1 MIQHHPGEELLL
13 TLAAGRL
20 KSGPSV
26 LIDAHV
32 ETCASCRV
40 QWRHLQAIG
49 GALIDEAEPALL
61 ETDALSRT
69 LARIDA
75 QTEACKPNGSAHDA
89 AARPR
94 PALPNGAKWPRS
106 LRGSTISSW
115 HWMGPGMRWSR
126 IKLSHEPEASLFLL
140 RIAPGRSLPIHSHSG
155 IEFTQVLCGSFD
167 DGRAVFGP
175 GDFDAADS
183 GVHHQP
189 IVGNGGDCVCLAY
202 VSAPL
207 KFDSK
212 LAAFIGRRIGL

>member
-20 KSGPSV
+20 ESGPSV

-32 ETCASCRV
+32 ETCESCRV

-61 ETDALSRT
+61 KTDALSRT

-75 QTEACKPNGSAHDA
+75 LAEACNPNENVQGA
-89 AARPR
+89 ATTPHAV
-94 PALPNGAKWPRS
+94 LPNGARLPRS
-106 LRGSTISSW
+106 LRGSTISRW

-126 IKLSHEPEASLFLL
+126 IELSHEPQASLFLL

-155 IEFTQVLCGSFD
+155 VEFTQVLCGSFD

-189 IVGNGGDCVCLAY
+189 IVCKGSDCVCLAY

-212 LAAFIGRRIGL
+212 LAAFIGQRIGL

>member
-20 KSGPSV
+20 ESGAA
-26 LIDAHV
+26 LLLDAHV
-32 ETCASCRV
+32 ETCEPCRL
-40 QWRHLQAIG
+40 QCQHLQSIG

-75 QTEACKPNGSAHDA
+75 RE
-89 AARPR
+89 AARQPGSDVQRTVATPR

-106 LRGSTISSW
+106 LRGSTISRW

-126 IKLSHEPEASLFLL
+126 IQLPHEPEASIFLL
-140 RIAPGRSLPIHSHSG
+140 RIAPGSSLPIHSHSG

-167 DGRAVFGP
+167 DGRAIFGP

-183 GVHHQP
+183 SVHHQP
-189 IVGNGGDCVCLAY
+189 IVHNNGECVCLAY

-212 LAAFIGRRIGL
+212 LAALAGRWIGM